1 LKSASAKSE
10 LSLKF
15 LKRKNPLT
23 EAFKKPELLAP
34 AGDFAMLHAAIA
46 SGADAIYL
54 GVRGLNMR
62 VRAQNFSV
70 TDLATITARC
80 HARNVRVYLALNTII
95 FENEL
100 TEVQRVISAAR
111 EAGVD
116 AIIGWDLAV
125 LALARAAGMPVHL
138 STQASV
144 ANSTAIRA
152 YQALGVSRF
161 ILARECSLE
170 QIQTI
175 KAETGAEIETFV
187 HGAMCVSES
196 GRCFIS
202 QFLYGKSANRGECL
216 QPCRR
221 EYRVTD
227 LETGDELTLG
237 HNFVMSPKDLC
248 ALGFIDKLIEARIDA
263 FKIEGRAR
271 SPEYVRTVVAGYRQ
285 AIDLYFSGE
294 LTDTVKKQ
302 LIENLQTVYNRG
314 FSSGFFLGKPLNA
327 WTTDAGS
334 LATSRKEFLGVV
346 SNFYKKPMAADILL
360 QAGDLKIGEE
370 LLFVGETT
378 GAETVVVDSLQL
390 DKVGPVTSAPKGA
403 TVGVQVPVLVR
414 RNDQVYKIIRKKG

>member
-1 LKSASAKSE
+1 LA
-10 LSLKF
+10 
-15 LKRKNPLT
+15 
-23 EAFKKPELLAP
+23 EALKKPELLAP

-70 TDLATITARC
+70 ADLASIVTLC
-80 HARNVRVYLALNTII
+80 HARKVRVYLALNTII

-175 KAETGAEIETFV
+175 KAETGAELETFV

-248 ALGFIDKLIEARIDA
+248 ALGFIDQLIEAGIDA

-271 SPEYVRTVVAGYRQ
+271 SPEYVRTVVACYRQ

-314 FSSGFFLGKPLNA
+314 FSSGFFLGKPLNE
-327 WTTDAGS
+327 WTIDAGS

-346 SNFYKKPMAADILL
+346 TNFYKKPMAADVLL
-360 QAGDLKIGEE
+360 QAGDVKIGDE
-370 LLFVGETT
+370 LLFTGATT
-378 GAETVVVDSLQL
+378 GAEAVMVDSLRL
-390 DKVGPVTSAPKGA
+390 EKIGPVSSAAKGV
-403 TVGVQVPVLVR
+403 TVGVCVPVLVR